1 MIQRDSSSTCC
12 TAKERM
18 DAYQRRKKQSTCF
31 CKRLLLSKQQHLR
44 VEKRYSYYREVEP
57 QHLPSDTAG
66 FSPSPTSLHEAKQCD
81 LRVGDKTIF
90 EADL

>member
-1 MIQRDSSSTCC
+1 MQEETEHLLC
-12 TAKERM
+12 
-18 DAYQRRKKQSTCF
+18 KQ
-31 CKRLLLSKQQHLR
+31 LLLSKQQHLR

-81 LRVGDKTIF
+81 LRVGDKIN
-90 EADL
+90 L